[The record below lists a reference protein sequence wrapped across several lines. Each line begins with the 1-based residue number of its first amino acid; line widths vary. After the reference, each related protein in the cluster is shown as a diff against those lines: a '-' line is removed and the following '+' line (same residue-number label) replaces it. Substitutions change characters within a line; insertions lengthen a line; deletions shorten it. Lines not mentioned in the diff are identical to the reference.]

1 MKQLK
6 LFKSLV
12 DLAQIPPELIEALR
26 LFEQANEMQI
36 VELNDPALTVA
47 DCLAMKRAGE
57 RAAATA
63 RGYALKAER
72 ELGFCLLAMGAGG
85 KSR

>member
-12 DLAQIPPELIEALR
+12 DLAQVPPELIEALR
-26 LFEQANEMQI
+26 LFEQAL
-36 VELNDPALTVA
+36 ELQAAELKDPALTVT

-57 RAAATA
+57 KATATA
-63 RGYALKAER
+63 RRYALEAER
-72 ELGFCLLAMGAGG
+72 ELGFCLLAMGPKG
-85 KSR
+85 KRP